1 MVLVENSSKVN
12 VDREEIL
19 EPNMGHF
26 KGKKLQ
32 IGEEL
37 AKETEN
43 IDQKIKITERCPE
56 VKWSTSQKMR

>member
-1 MVLVENSSKVN
+1 
-12 VDREEIL
+12 
-19 EPNMGHF
+19 MGHF
-26 KGKKLQ
+26 KVKKLQ

-56 VKWSTSQKMR
+56 VK